1 MDCELGE
8 KALQNIISNLNF
20 IEEFTVYTGFKN
32 APISWNPSYLKF
44 EEFCRSYPYFP
55 GKPNISSPI
64 QGREFSEFCSALGKH
79 VGFSYCNDIL
89 TFERNENKWEMF
101 AESFTDDDDLKK
113 FTQTELVDF
122 LNLLMKSCRVDIT
135 ETENSWFDLRD
146 HLSTD
151 KRPY

>member
-32 APISWNPSYLKF
+32 SPITWNSSYLKF
-44 EEFCRSYPYFP
+44 EEFFRSYPEFP

-64 QGREFSEFCSALGKH
+64 QRREFADFCSALSEH
-79 VGFSYCNDIL
+79 LGFSYCNDIL
-89 TFERNENKWEMF
+89 TFERKEDKWEMF
-101 AESFTDDDDLKK
+101 AESFADDEDLKK
-113 FTQTELVDF
+113 FSQTELVDF

-135 ETENSWFDLRD
+135 ETEKSSFDLRD
-146 HLSTD
+146 HLATD